1 MHGIRS
7 SGLGIEDSLVIHSAS
22 CFHTVHHSQSDQI
35 HPLDQDLQEI
45 KTKGSPNGTAL
56 NY

>member
-1 MHGIRS
+1 MHGIRY
-7 SGLGIEDSLVIHSAS
+7 SGLGIEDSLVIHSSS